1 MSSPRMEL
9 LQALNIQVRYMST
22 NFVMFSQ
29 VVADKV
35 GIHPTDNECL
45 DFLLLK
51 GSSTAGQLA
60 TAMGLT
66 TGAVTA
72 MIDRLEKLGYVHREH
87 DKEDRRRVNVIP
99 DAEKIYAKI
108 MPYTAPMGTAMEEFS
123 KDFTDEEL
131 AVVLRFVEKAN
142 ASATEVIVKVRE
154 SK

>member
-1 MSSPRMEL
+1 MSSPRMAL

-35 GIHPTDNECL
+35 GIHPTDSECL

-51 GSSTAGQLA
+51 GPSTAGQLA

-72 MIDRLEKLGYVHREH
+72 MIDRLEKLGYVRREH

>member
-1 MSSPRMEL
+1 MSSPRMAL

-35 GIHPTDNECL
+35 GIHPTDSECL

-51 GSSTAGQLA
+51 GPSTAGQLA

-72 MIDRLEKLGYVHREH
+72 MIDRL
-87 DKEDRRRVNVIP
+87 
-99 DAEKIYAKI
+99 
-108 MPYTAPMGTAMEEFS
+108 
-123 KDFTDEEL
+123 
-131 AVVLRFVEKAN
+131 
-142 ASATEVIVKVRE
+142 
-154 SK
+154 